1 MDPLPPVIPPI
12 KVNVSDTSTKN
23 TTPPP
28 LVDLKVTNPIVYIKA
43 WWKKIVGN
51 EGIKLTLQIKPLT
64 ALFLMIAFCT
74 IGFGFGRLTLPD
86 PLNQFLP
93 YPTPTPRSLGEV
105 GPSPTPNPW
114 SDTAFTG
121 KLQVTANRYYLVTTS
136 SQAITLEVPPA
147 LNLLPLVGKRILAAG
162 SYNADLKLMKVFDTT
177 NLEVLSTKPT
187 LAPTLKPIT
196 PTQIPES
203 LLSL

>member
-1 MDPLPPVIPPI
+1 MDQPPTTPVVPPVAV
-12 KVNVSDTSTKN
+12 KVSSSATKS

-28 LVDLKVTNPIVYIKA
+28 LVNLQVTNPIVYIKA

-74 IGFGFGRLTLPD
+74 IGFGFGRLTLPE
-86 PLNQFLP
+86 PLNQFIP
-93 YPTPTPRSLGEV
+93 ITPAPTKPM
-105 GPSPTPNPW
+105 PSPTPNPW
-114 SDTAFTG
+114 QDTAFTG

-136 SQAITLEVPPA
+136 SQAITLEVPPG
-147 LNLLPLVGKRILAAG
+147 LNLQPLVGKRILAAG

-177 NLEVLSTKPT
+177 SLEVLSQKPT
-187 LAPTLKPIT
+187 LAPTLKITPSLSIT
-196 PTQIPES
+196 PTNP
-203 LLSL
+203 